1 MWFLIGRREK
11 RASQI
16 FAHDS
21 HCPPVLGSELL
32 SQLGCSNSALFL
44 AKSSV
49 WLFSCFNLPSSLR
62 RKQDMLVSADCRSFL
77 WSAGPG
83 QWAGGLG
90 KDQTLTRNQ
99 DLSSF

>member
-1 MWFLIGRREK
+1 
-11 RASQI
+11 
-16 FAHDS
+16 
-21 HCPPVLGSELL
+21 
-32 SQLGCSNSALFL
+32 
-44 AKSSV
+44 
-49 WLFSCFNLPSSLR
+49 
-62 RKQDMLVSADCRSFL
+62 MLVSADCRSFL